1 MEHVSLYRR
10 FRPGTFDGVI
20 GQNHITR
27 TLINQIRQ
35 GSVGHAYL
43 FTGTRGTGKT
53 SCAKIFARAV
63 NCLNPKNGS
72 PCGECEVCKALENQN
87 NIDILEIDAASNNG
101 VEEIRALRENVYYR
115 PTIGKYKVYIV
126 DEVHMLT
133 TSAFNALLKTLE
145 EPPAHVVFILAT
157 TEVHKIPQ
165 TILSRCLRFDFRL
178 VEETELVSLLKK
190 IFDELGVGYEETAL
204 HRIAVSGEGSVRDTL
219 SVADMCMSYCG
230 NNITTEGVL
239 EILGATDFTDLDALC
254 GAILDGDCKTAL
266 SVLDKL
272 LKCGRTTV
280 YKDLA
285 HYFSDLIAIKNVPG
299 YKPGTVSESE
309 LTLMQERTHHSNYRI
324 SRLMD
329 IMTDL
334 ENKIRFSTQPR
345 ILLEAAV
352 VRGCELVTELNL
364 DGLTNRVK
372 ELEEKLQKVYEGTVP
387 VQVAP
392 APPTPRREEISEESP
407 APVKKRV
414 DVSKLLSEV
423 GTEEKGA
430 AQVFADDGFSGID
443 TNAAEVWTKVGLR
456 LHEMRELSLFMAVNG
471 IKEKYVRISGKEF
484 IVTTSD
490 HATLELF
497 ARENNKKTVQSLIC
511 EELGGEYTLVFRE
524 PESKSAV
531 SEEDKLTLN
540 RLFNGSIRFQK

>member
-27 TLINQIRQ
+27 TLINQIRS
-35 GSVGHAYL
+35 GSIGHAYL

-63 NCLNPKNGS
+63 NCLSPINGS
-72 PCGECEVCKALENQN
+72 PCGKCEVCKTLENQN
-87 NIDILEIDAASNNG
+87 NIDVLEIDAASNNG

-115 PTIGKYKVYIV
+115 PTVGKYKVYII

-178 VEETELVSLLKK
+178 VSEEELVGLLKK
-190 IFDELGVGYEETAL
+190 IFDELGVGYEEPAL
-204 HRIAVSGEGSVRDTL
+204 HRIATAGEGSVRDTL

-230 NNITTEGVL
+230 DFITVEGTL
-239 EILGATDFTDLDALC
+239 EVLGATDFNDLDALC
-254 GAILDGDCKTAL
+254 GAILDGDCAQAL
-266 SVLDKL
+266 SQLDKL
-272 LKCGRTTV
+272 LKNGRTTV

-285 HYFSDLIAIKNVPG
+285 HYFSELIAVKNVPG
-299 YKPGTVSESE
+299 YKPGSLSESE
-309 LTLMQERTHHSNYRI
+309 FALMQARTDHNNYRI

-329 IMTDL
+329 IMTEL

-352 VRGCELVTELNL
+352 VRGCELVTDLNL
-364 DGLTNRVK
+364 DGLTARVK
-372 ELEEKLQKVYEGTVP
+372 ELEEKLKSVCDGSMPVTPARPPRQEETVE
-387 VQVAP
+387 
-392 APPTPRREEISEESP
+392 RP
-407 APVKKRV
+407 APVEKKKPSV
-414 DVSKLLSEV
+414 DISSLLAEV
-423 GTEEKGA
+423 GTEEKGG
-430 AQVFADDGFSGID
+430 QQIFQD
-443 TNAAEVWTKVGLR
+443 TYSASVDQNAAEIWSKVVLR
-456 LHEMRELSLFMAVNG
+456 LNDLREMSLFMAAND
-471 IKEKYVRISGKEF
+471 IKEKAVRISGKDF
-484 IVTTSD
+484 VITTGD
-490 HATLELF
+490 KATLALLE
-497 ARENNKKTVQSLIC
+497 RDNNKKIIRALIS
-511 EELGGEYTLVFRE
+511 EVAGDEYNLVFKT
-524 PESKSAV
+524 PEVKKAV
-531 SEEDKLTLN
+531 SEEDKMTLN
-540 RLFNGSIRFQK
+540 RLFDGALKYKK

>member
-10 FRPGTFDGVI
+10 FRPNTFDGVI

-27 TLINQIRQ
+27 TLINQIKL
-35 GSVGHAYL
+35 GNVGHAYL

-63 NCLNPKNGS
+63 NCLTPVNGS
-72 PCGECEVCKALENQN
+72 PCGKCEVCKALENQN

-101 VEEIRALRENVYYR
+101 VEEIRTLRENVYYR
-115 PTIGKYKVYIV
+115 PTLGRYKVYIV

-178 VEETELVSLLKK
+178 VEEEELVALLKK
-190 IFDELGVGYEETAL
+190 IFDELNVKYEETAL
-204 HRIAVSGEGSVRDTL
+204 HRIAISGEGSVRDTL

-230 NNITTEGVL
+230 DNITTEGVL
-239 EILGATDFTDLDALC
+239 EILGATDFSELDTLC
-254 GAILDGDCKTAL
+254 GAILDADCSAAL
-266 SVLDKL
+266 SQLDKL
-272 LKCGRTTV
+272 LKKGRTTV

-285 HYFSDLIAIKNVPG
+285 HYFSDLIAVKNVPG
-299 YKPGTVSESE
+299 YKPGTMSESE
-309 LTLMQERTHHSNYRI
+309 LELVKERTHHSNYRI

-345 ILLEAAV
+345 IMLEAAV

-364 DGLTNRVK
+364 EGLTNRVS
-372 ELEEKLQKVYEGTVP
+372 ELEEKLKAIYAGGVP
-387 VQVAP
+387 VSPTRPPVREAAEAP
-392 APPTPRREEISEESP
+392 APAKP
-407 APVKKRV
+407 AKPEPSV
-414 DVSKLLSEV
+414 DVSSLLSQV
-423 GTEEKGA
+423 GTEEEGK
-430 AQVFADDGFSGID
+430 QIFDDEPVSVD
-443 TNAAEVWTKVGLR
+443 YSAAEIWSRVTQKLHDRREMSLYMAARGLKENAIR
-456 LHEMRELSLFMAVNG
+456 LEGRD
-471 IKEKYVRISGKEF
+471 F
-484 IVTTSD
+484 IITTNEQ
-490 HATLELF
+490 ATLELF
-497 ARENNKKTVQSLIC
+497 GRENNHNLLKQLVSEDVGKECNV
-511 EELGGEYTLVFRE
+511 VFRV
-524 PESKSAV
+524 PEARAAV
-531 SEEDKLTLN
+531 SEEERLTLN
-540 RLFNGSIRFQK
+540 RLFDGSIVFKGNS

>member
-27 TLINQIRQ
+27 TLINQVRSDNI
-35 GSVGHAYL
+35 GHAYL

-63 NCLNPKNGS
+63 NCLSPVNGS
-72 PCGECEVCKALENQN
+72 PCGKCEVCRALENQN
-87 NIDILEIDAASNNG
+87 NIDVLEIDAASNNG

-115 PTIGKYKVYIV
+115 PTIGKYKVYII

-178 VEETELVSLLKK
+178 VSEEELVGLLKK
-190 IFDELGVGYEETAL
+190 IFDELGIKYELPAL
-204 HRIAVSGEGSVRDTL
+204 HRIATAGEGSVRDTL

-230 NNITTEGVL
+230 DTITLAGTL
-239 EILGATDFTDLDALC
+239 EVLGATDFSELDALC
-254 GAILDGDCKTAL
+254 GAILDGDCSSAL
-266 SVLDKL
+266 SQLDKL
-272 LKCGRTTV
+272 LTSGRTTV

-285 HYFSDLIAIKNVPG
+285 NYFSDLIAVKNVKG
-299 YKPGTVSESE
+299 YKPGSLSESE
-309 LTLMQERTHHSNYRI
+309 YEMMAKRVDHTNYRI

-329 IMTDL
+329 IMAEL

-364 DGLTNRVK
+364 DGLTARVK
-372 ELEEKLQKVYEGTVP
+372 ELEDKLKSVCDGSLVLTPARPPRQEDVAAPERKTVEKKQ
-387 VQVAP
+387 A
-392 APPTPRREEISEESP
+392 
-407 APVKKRV
+407 V
-414 DVSKLLSEV
+414 DVSALLAEI
-423 GTEEKGA
+423 GTEEKGGKQIFDEDA
-430 AQVFADDGFSGID
+430 YSSVDQ
-443 TNAAEVWTKVGLR
+443 NAAEIWSKVVLR
-456 LHEMRELSLFMAVNG
+456 LNDLREMSLFMAAND
-471 IKEKYVRISGKEF
+471 IKEKAVKISGKDF
-484 IVTTSD
+484 VITTGD
-490 HATLELF
+490 RATIALIE
-497 ARENNKKTVQSLIC
+497 RENNKALLRSLISEAAG
-511 EELGGEYTLVFRE
+511 EEYNLVFRT
-524 PESKSAV
+524 PEVKKAI

-540 RLFNGSIRFQK
+540 RLFDGSVKFGK

>member
-27 TLINQIRQ
+27 TLINQVRSDSI
-35 GSVGHAYL
+35 GHAYL

-63 NCLNPKNGS
+63 NCLSPVNGS
-72 PCGECEVCKALENQN
+72 PCGKCEVCRALENQN
-87 NIDILEIDAASNNG
+87 NIDVLEIDAASNNG

-115 PTIGKYKVYIV
+115 PTIGKYKVYII

-178 VEETELVSLLKK
+178 VSEEELVGLLKK
-190 IFDELGVGYEETAL
+190 IFDELGVGYEVPAL
-204 HRIAVSGEGSVRDTL
+204 HRIATAGEGSVRDTL

-230 NNITTEGVL
+230 NTITLDGTL
-239 EILGATDFTDLDALC
+239 EVLGATDFAELDSLC
-254 GAILDGDCKTAL
+254 GAILDGDCSAAL
-266 SVLDKL
+266 SQLDKL
-272 LKCGRTTV
+272 LTSGRTTV

-285 HYFSDLIAIKNVPG
+285 NYFSELIAVKNVKG
-299 YKPGTVSESE
+299 YKPGSLSESE
-309 LTLMQERTHHSNYRI
+309 YEMMAKRVDHTNYRI

-329 IMTDL
+329 IMAEL

-352 VRGCELVTELNL
+352 VRGCELVTDLNL
-364 DGLTNRVK
+364 DGLTARVK
-372 ELEEKLQKVYEGTVP
+372 ELEDKLKSVCDGSVVLTPARPPRQEDVAASERKPLEKK
-387 VQVAP
+387 
-392 APPTPRREEISEESP
+392 SS
-407 APVKKRV
+407 V
-414 DVSKLLSEV
+414 DVSTLLAEV
-423 GTEEKGA
+423 GTEEKGTKQIFDENA
-430 AQVFADDGFSGID
+430 FSSVD
-443 TNAAEVWTKVGLR
+443 QNAAEIWSKVVLKLNDLR
-456 LHEMRELSLFMAVNG
+456 EMSLFMAAND
-471 IKEKYVRISGKEF
+471 IKEKAVKISGKDF
-484 IVTTSD
+484 IITTAD
-490 HATLELF
+490 RATIALIE
-497 ARENNKKTVQSLIC
+497 RENNKALLRSLISEAAG
-511 EELGGEYTLVFRE
+511 EEYNLVFRTPE
-524 PESKSAV
+524 PKKAI

-540 RLFNGSIRFQK
+540 RLFNGSVKFGK